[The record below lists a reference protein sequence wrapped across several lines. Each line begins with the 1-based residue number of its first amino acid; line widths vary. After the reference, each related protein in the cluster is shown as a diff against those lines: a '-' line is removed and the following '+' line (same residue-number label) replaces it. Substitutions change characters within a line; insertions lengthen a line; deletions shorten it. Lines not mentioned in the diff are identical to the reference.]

1 MYISYNWLQDFVK
14 LPAKIS
20 PQDIAVRLTNHT
32 VEVESFS
39 NQADKFD
46 KVVVGKVLEV
56 SKHPNADR
64 LRVTTVDV
72 KSAKLHIV
80 CGAPNVAPNQLV
92 AVALEGTLLPNG
104 LEIKKSDIRGEASE
118 GMICAEDELGL
129 GDDHEGI
136 MVLDKRA
143 KIGQPFAEYLKL
155 TDIVFEVDNKSLS
168 NRPDL
173 LSHYGIAR
181 ELSVIFDAK
190 LKSYDKVIGERLEV
204 ASEKSGK
211 LEVEVIAKE
220 ACPRYLAIRI
230 NNVKVKES
238 PAFVQERLL
247 AAGQRPINNIVD
259 LTNYVMLECGQPLHA
274 FDADKVKKISVRFAV
289 KGETIE
295 TLDGKNRQLSTEDL
309 VITDGRQPIALAGI
323 IGGSNSEIDDD
334 TVNII
339 LEAANFR
346 ADIIRRSAQKSGLRT
361 EASTRFEKS
370 LDPALAEEALFRFL
384 SLLKADCP
392 EIKIASHLVDLGG
405 TPAAAAPI
413 QLDFAWLSSK
423 IGQEISKEQV
433 INILTKLGFK
443 ITKHK
448 EYLEVLIPSWRATKD
463 VKNKEDLV
471 EEVLRIYGYDNITS
485 SLPVE
490 KLIPP
495 VKNQERAL
503 ERKIKDVLAL
513 KFGLSEVYNYSFVGE
528 EQLKKLNIDFFNHL
542 RIINPLSE
550 IHNLLRQSLVAGLV
564 SNIKTNQAKADSLG
578 FFEIGSTF
586 FNAPGEINRTNA
598 EDSERLPYQEKKI
611 GLVLANNNR
620 DVFLDAKGVVAGLIQ
635 ETINQE
641 VEAIFLPIETKP
653 GWSDKDICAQV
664 MVGDEVLGVVAKLSN
679 EASASV
685 NVKLKTALA
694 ELSLGGLARLKA
706 TYAGTNFKEAP
717 RFPASTRDIC
727 VVVSEK
733 ILYNDLREEIITFHP
748 AIKEAEL
755 FDVYSGSKLD
765 KGDKSLAF
773 HLTYQAEDRTMTSVE
788 TDEIHEGL
796 VKRLAEKFEARL
808 RGF

>member
-14 LPAKIS
+14 FSSKIS
-20 PQDIAVRLTNHT
+20 PQDIASRLTNHT

-39 NQADKFD
+39 NQADKFN

-64 LRVTTVDV
+64 LRVTMVDV
-72 KSAKLHIV
+72 KFAKLHIV
-80 CGAPNVAPNQLV
+80 CGAPNVVPNQLV
-92 AVALEGTLLPNG
+92 AVALEGALLPNG
-104 LEIKKSDIRGEASE
+104 LEIKKSDIRGEVSE

-143 KIGQPFAEYLKL
+143 KLGQPFAEYLKL

-190 LKSYDKVIGERLEV
+190 LKPYEKIIGDKLEV
-204 ASEKSGK
+204 ASEKAGK
-211 LEVEVIAKE
+211 LEVDVVAKE
-220 ACPRYLAIRI
+220 ACPRYLAIKV
-230 NNVKVKES
+230 NNLKIKES
-238 PAFVQERLL
+238 PAWIQERLL

-289 KGETIE
+289 KGELIE
-295 TLDGKNRQLSTEDL
+295 TLDGKERQLAADDL

-323 IGGSNSEIDDD
+323 IGGRNSEIDDN

-346 ADIIRRSAQKSGLRT
+346 SDIIRRSAQKFGLRT

-370 LDPALAEEALFRFL
+370 LDPVLAEDALFRFL
-384 SLLKADCP
+384 SLLKTDCP
-392 EIKIASHLVDLGG
+392 EMKISSHLIDLGG
-405 TPAAAAPI
+405 SPAAAAPVR
-413 QLDFAWLSSK
+413 LDFSWLTSK
-423 IGQEISKEQV
+423 IGQEIPKEQV

-448 EYLEVLIPSWRATKD
+448 DYLDVLIPSWRATKD
-463 VKNKEDLV
+463 VKGKEDLV
-471 EEVLRIYGYDNITS
+471 EEVLRIYSYDNIAS
-485 SLPVE
+485 ALPVE
-490 KLIPP
+490 RLIIPE
-495 VKNQERAL
+495 KNVERAL

-513 KFGLSEVYNYSFVGE
+513 KFSLNEVYNYSFVGE

-542 RIINPLSE
+542 RLINPLSE
-550 IHNLLRQSLVAGLV
+550 IHSLLRQSLVPWLV
-564 SNIKTNQAKADSLG
+564 SNIKNNQAKDDNLG
-578 FFEIGSTF
+578 FFEVGSTF
-586 FNAPGEINRTNA
+586 FNAPGDISRTNA
-598 EDSERLPYQEKKI
+598 ADSERLPYQEKKI
-611 GLVLANNNR
+611 GLALASNNR
-620 DVFLDAKGVVAGLIQ
+620 DVFLDIKGMITGLIQ
-635 ETINQE
+635 EVINPRVE
-641 VEAIFLPIETKP
+641 VRFLVMETMP
-653 GWSDKDICAQV
+653 GWADKSVCAQIV
-664 MVGDEVLGVVAKLSN
+664 VGDEVLGVVSKLSS
-679 EASASV
+679 EAVKNV
-685 NVKLKTALA
+685 NLKLKTALA
-694 ELSLGGLARLKA
+694 EISLNGLSRLNALYSGA
-706 TYAGTNFKEAP
+706 TFKEAP
-717 RFPASTRDIC
+717 RFPAVTRDVC

-733 ILYNDLREEIITFHP
+733 ILYNDLREEIISFHA
-748 AIKEAEL
+748 AIKNAEL
-755 FDVYSGSKLD
+755 FDVYSGDKLD
-765 KGDKSLAF
+765 KGEKSLAF
-773 HLTYQAEDRTMTSVE
+773 HLTYQLDDKTMTSAE
-788 TDEIHEGL
+788 TDEIQERL
-796 VKRLAEKFEARL
+796 IKRLAEKFEARL